1 MAENRT
7 KWVKNGEPK
16 VRNNQTWAIPP
27 LLFSYSFLE
36 RLLSSWN
43 PQGDCCVS
51 PPLSNP
57 SPSWRIHLF
66 PSFLLS
72 LSLASF
78 PCFESS
84 STSHPVP
91 RPICRQKKT
100 AHLRGPS
107 SKAAKKNHNKKKTP
121 RSSGGSTI
129 SHFWFWN
136 ILFINY
142 FKIFHFR
149 FPSRVRSSAS

>member
-7 KWVKNGEPK
+7 KWVKDGEPK

-57 SPSWRIHLF
+57 SPSWRIPFSFF
-66 PSFLLS
+66 PPVLS
-72 LSLASF
+72 LPPQAI
-78 PCFESS
+78 PY
-84 STSHPVP
+84 PVP
-91 RPICRQKKT
+91 SAAKKKT

-121 RSSGGSTI
+121 SSSWGSTM
-129 SHFWFWN
+129 SQEWN
-136 ILFINY
+136 AYFNHLNTLIILLE
-142 FKIFHFR
+142 IFE
-149 FPSRVRSSAS
+149 